1 MVHDVCSKCP
11 TCQKS
16 KVSFKQYGHLPIK
29 EAETEP
35 WERLCIDLIGP
46 YTIKRKG
53 EEPLRLWCI
62 TMIDPATGWLEIKEI
77 KDKQADT
84 IANIVEQTWLTRY
97 PIPQIL
103 TYDRGTEFMAEF
115 AEMIENDYGIK
126 RKGTTV
132 RNPQSNAI
140 LKRVHQTIG
149 NMIRTFSKDDLDE
162 QDPWGGILAATM
174 FAVRATYHTT
184 MQATPAQLVF
194 GRDAILNTKF
204 EANWAFIKE
213 RKQKLIIKNN
223 KKENTSRI
231 GHTYRINDLV
241 LYKNVMDSKFS
252 EDPWK
257 GPYPVEQVNDN
268 GTVRLRMG
276 KVIDTVNIRNI
287 KPYKA

>member
-1 MVHDVCSKCP
+1 
-11 TCQKS
+11 
-16 KVSFKQYGHLPIK
+16 
-29 EAETEP
+29 
-35 WERLCIDLIGP
+35 
-46 YTIKRKG
+46 
-53 EEPLRLWCI
+53 
-62 TMIDPATGWLEIKEI
+62 MIDPATGWLEIKEI
-77 KDKQADT
+77 KDKHAYT
-84 IANIVEQTWLTRY
+84 LANIVEQTWLTRY

-115 AEMIENDYGIK
+115 AKMIENDYGIK
-126 RKGTTV
+126 RKGITV

-140 LKRVHQTIG
+140 LERVHQTIG

-184 MQATPAQLVF
+184 MQATPTQLVF

-213 RKQKLIIKNN
+213 QKQKLINKNN
-223 KKENTSRI
+223 KKENASRI
-231 GHTYRINDLV
+231 LHTYRINDLV

-252 EDPWK
+252 EDPWN

-268 GTVRLRMG
+268 GTV
-276 KVIDTVNIRNI
+276 
-287 KPYKA
+287 